1 VENKLTP
8 REITERD
15 HAVLR
20 RVHSSFRNGREVGRQ
35 EILDKLL
42 AWVEIRHFW
51 FLRSSHNRE
60 TLAALGEFLKT
71 NGGRELPDWMVSASL
86 RKTKKGGE

>member
-1 VENKLTP
+1 MEDQLMEDQLEEARKAGREEGR
-8 REITERD
+8 REI
-15 HAVLR
+15 L
-20 RVHSSFRNGREVGRQ
+20 G
-35 EILDKLL
+35 KLV

-71 NGGRELPDWMVSASL
+71 HGWRMPDDLVSASL
-86 RKTKKGGE
+86 RKTKNGGKS

>member
-1 VENKLTP
+1 MENKLTP

-35 EILDKLL
+35 EILDKLESFRDKEFQNL
-42 AWVEIRHFW
+42 ADFNVIYDLFAKFIKDNTPTTE
-51 FLRSSHNRE
+51 
-60 TLAALGEFLKT
+60 
-71 NGGRELPDWMVSASL
+71 
-86 RKTKKGGE
+86 GGE

>member
-1 VENKLTP
+1 MAKVIKRKRSNEYLLTP
-8 REITERD
+8 EEK
-15 HAVLR
+15 AVELLEQAR
-20 RVHSSFRNGREVGRQ
+20 LEGRQ
-35 EILDKLL
+35 EILKDLL

-71 NGGRELPDWMVSASL
+71 HGGRELPNDLVSASL